1 MSQRYRVGVDVGGT
15 NTDGVI
21 LSISASGEVQDVV
34 SAFKTPTTPNATEGI
49 TTALKHVLDVSKVP
63 VDSID
68 CVVIGTTAFLNAVV
82 EQDPRRLSKVGIIR
96 LSRSFLREIPPFSDW
111 PEGLAAVC
119 DGYVGHIDG
128 GLAIDG
134 SQEAPIKEAQVIEQC
149 KEIKKRGLTA
159 VVVAGVYSPIDE
171 VFQQEDKVADIV
183 ARELP
188 GVDIVR
194 SHTVSNIGFKERE
207 NASILNAAILR
218 YARRTL
224 REFKASMKALNLTC
238 PLYLTQNDGT
248 VVDCKTASDIPIR
261 TFSSGPT
268 NSMRGA
274 RFLAGIRGIQDST
287 TIVIDLGGTTSDLG
301 VLEKSG
307 FPRQASAY
315 VPVADVMVNYSMPQ
329 LHSIGIGGGSL
340 VRTYGDKV
348 VVGPDSVGHRL
359 TKDALVFGGSSL
371 TATDIMVAS
380 GEADVGKSAAVTHL
394 DKDLISKAQ
403 ANIKSQLEAAIDRV
417 KTSPEPLKVLLVGG
431 GSIVAPKSLKG
442 ASELVLPP
450 HHDVANAVGAAIASV
465 GGVVD
470 MVQNTSVKSA
480 AEALEYA
487 KTLALDNAVAAG
499 AKKDSVIIAEIES
512 IPLQYVTNQVRTIVK
527 AIGELDSTTTRPDD
541 GLGDETSPDDD
552 TLEDYQAPKTKELHT
567 VKTVNPTAYRP
578 KIIENEQCIA
588 EWHITETD
596 LQWLTW
602 GMYILGCAGGGNPD
616 SSRILLRDHL
626 RKGHT
631 MKVIDSSSL
640 TEDANIYWGGHMGS
654 PAVSVERLASTET
667 IQAVKALMEY
677 MCHDSFDAVMGLEIG
692 GANGLEPFLLGSS
705 KYFDRPVIDADW
717 MGRAYPTYWQTTLAA
732 HKPGELVPCAIDSG
746 DGKTMIMT
754 RAPDDEIVDRA
765 LRASCSEMGSR
776 VGMAAKPT
784 KTEYVQKYGV
794 MNTVSL
800 AWRIGRCVAVARTTN
815 TISRVAEAI
824 VEEAGGRDSAKI
836 LYRGKITAV
845 ERKLYKGHSLGKII
859 VSGVTEAEAKD
870 ALGGEAEALAW
881 GGTLEIPFKNEN
893 ILAEHTGEGGEKKII
908 ATVPDLIAVLDAG
921 TGQALGVPE
930 FKYGV
935 PVVIV
940 GITCSPRWTEAPIGL
955 DISAPRIFGF
965 HVDYMPLGTFVEPR
979 SVIEEYR
986 DSKYDSGHEK

>member
-1 MSQRYRVGVDVGGT
+1 MTTRYRVGVDVGGT
-15 NTDGVI
+15 NTDAVV
-21 LSISASGEVQDVV
+21 LSISDSGEVQDVV

-49 TTALKHVLDVSKVP
+49 SLALEHVLEVSKIP
-63 VDSID
+63 VKDID

-82 EQDPRRLSKVGIIR
+82 EQDPRRLSKVGIVR

-134 SQEAPIKEAQVIEQC
+134 SEEAPIREAQVIEQC
-149 KEIKKRGLTA
+149 KEIKRLGLSS

-171 VFQQEDKVADIV
+171 IFKQEDQVAKII

-188 GVDIVR
+188 DVDIVR

-274 RFLAGIRGIQDST
+274 AFLAGIRGVQEST
-287 TIVIDLGGTTSDLG
+287 TIVIDVGGTTSDIG
-301 VLEKSG
+301 ILEKSG

-315 VPVADVMVNYSMPQ
+315 VSVADVMVNYSMPQ

-359 TKDALVFGGSSL
+359 TSDALVFGGESL
-371 TATDIMVAS
+371 TATDITVAS
-380 GEADVGKSAAVTHL
+380 GVATVGDISAVKSLNQA
-394 DKDLISKAQ
+394 LIAKAQ
-403 ANIKSQLEAAIDRV
+403 DNVKLQLEAAIDRV
-417 KTSPEPLKVLLVGG
+417 KTSPEPLRVLLVGG
-431 GSIVAPKSLKG
+431 GSIVAPKQLKG

-465 GGVVD
+465 SGVVD
-470 MVQNTSVKSA
+470 MVQNTSIKTAS
-480 AEALEYA
+480 EALEYA
-487 KTLALDNAVAAG
+487 KTLALENAIAAG
-499 AKKDSVIIAEIES
+499 AKKDTVVIAEIDA

-527 AIGELDSTTTRPDD
+527 AIGELDASSQRPDD
-541 GLGDETSPDDD
+541 GLGDEIESDVSVDAAQD
-552 TLEDYQAPKTKELHT
+552 TPQTRKDTTKTLIDP
-567 VKTVNPTAYRP
+567 VKYKPT
-578 KIIENEQCIA
+578 IIDNAQGIP

-596 LQWLTW
+596 LSWFTW

-616 SSRILLRDHL
+616 SSRVLLRDHL
-626 RKGHT
+626 RKGHR
-631 MKVIDSSSL
+631 MRVIDASAL

-667 IQAVKALMEY
+667 VQAVQALMEY
-677 MCHDSFDAVMGLEIG
+677 MRHDSFDAVMGLEIG

-705 KYFDRPVIDADW
+705 KYYDRPVIDADW

-746 DGKTMIMT
+746 DGKTIIMT

-784 KTEYVQKYGV
+784 KTDYVRKYGV

-800 AWRIGRCVAVARTTN
+800 AWRIGRCIAVARANN

-824 VEEAGGRDSAKI
+824 VEQAGGRESAKI
-836 LYRGKITAV
+836 LFRGKITAV
-845 ERKLYKGHSLGKII
+845 DRRLYKGHSLGKITI
-859 VSGVTEAEAKD
+859 TGATEEETKD
-870 ALGGEAEALAW
+870 ALGGDAEATAW
-881 GGTLEIPFKNEN
+881 GGVLEIPFKNEN
-893 ILAEHTGEGGEKKII
+893 ILAEHTDDRGEKRII

-921 TGQALGVPE
+921 TGLALGVPE

-935 PVVIV
+935 PVVVV

-965 HVDYMPLGTFVEPR
+965 DVDYMPLGKFVEPR

-986 DSKYDSGHEK
+986 TRSG

>member
-1 MSQRYRVGVDVGGT
+1 MSIRYRVGVDVGGT
-15 NTDGVI
+15 NTDAVV
-21 LSISASGEVQDVV
+21 LSIAADGSVQHVV

-49 TTALKHVLDVSKVP
+49 TIALKHVLEVSKVP
-63 VDSID
+63 VKSID

-134 SQEAPIKEAQVIEQC
+134 SQEAPVKEAQVIEQC
-149 KEIKKRGLTA
+149 KEIKKLGLTA

-171 VFQQEDKVADIV
+171 VFKQEDKVAEIV

-188 GVDIVR
+188 EVDIVR

-248 VVDCKTASDIPIR
+248 VVDCKTASDVPIR

-274 RFLAGIRGIQDST
+274 AFLAGIRGIQNST
-287 TIVIDLGGTTSDLG
+287 TIVIDVGGTTSDIG
-301 VLEKSG
+301 ILEKSG

-315 VPVADVMVNYSMPQ
+315 VSVADVMVNYSMPQ
-329 LHSIGIGGGSL
+329 LHSIGIGGGSI

-359 TKDALVFGGSSL
+359 LKEGLVFGGSTL
-371 TATDIMVAS
+371 TATDITAAA
-380 GEADVGKSAAVTHL
+380 GHAEVGKVDAVAHL
-394 DKDLISKAQ
+394 EKEFVARAQDNIKAQ
-403 ANIKSQLEAAIDRV
+403 LETAIDRV
-417 KTSPEPLKVLLVGG
+417 KTSPEPLRVLLVGG
-431 GSIVAPKSLKG
+431 GSIVAPKALKG
-442 ASELVLPP
+442 ASELVVPP

-465 GGVVD
+465 SGVVD

-480 AEALEYA
+480 AEVLEYA
-487 KTLALDNAVAAG
+487 KTLAVENAIAAG
-499 AKKDSVIIAEIES
+499 AKKDSVVVVEIDS

-527 AIGELDSTTTRPDD
+527 AIGELDSSAPRPDD
-541 GLGDETSPDDD
+541 GLGEADPEADATADATP
-552 TLEDYQAPKTKELHT
+552 EVQTKKQYT
-567 VKTVNPTAYRP
+567 VETVNPTVYRP
-578 KIIENEQCIA
+578 KIVENEEGIA

-596 LQWLTW
+596 LLWFTW

-626 RKGHT
+626 RKGHK
-631 MKVIDSSSL
+631 MRVVDASSL
-640 TEDANIYWGGHMGS
+640 KDDANIYWGGHMGS

-667 IQAVKALMEY
+667 VQAVRALMEY
-677 MCHDSFDAVMGLEIG
+677 MRHDSFDAIMGLEIG
-692 GANGLEPFLLGSS
+692 GANGLEPFLIGSS

-717 MGRAYPTYWQTTLAA
+717 MGRAYPTYWQTTIAA

-746 DGKTMIMT
+746 DGKTIIMT

-794 MNTVSL
+794 INTVSL
-800 AWRIGRCVAVARTTN
+800 AWRIGRCIAVARATN

-824 VEEAGGRDSAKI
+824 VEEAGGKESAKI

-845 ERKLYKGHSLGKII
+845 ERRLYKGHSLGKII
-859 VSGVTEAEAKD
+859 ISGASEEDSKD
-870 ALGGEAEALAW
+870 ALGGDAEALAW

-893 ILAEHTGEGGEKKII
+893 ILAEHTNESGEKKII

-921 TGQALGVPE
+921 TGLALGVPE

-935 PVVIV
+935 PVVVV

-955 DISAPRIFGF
+955 EISAPRIFGF
-965 HVDYMPLGTFVEPR
+965 DVDYMPLGKFVEPR

-986 DSKYDSGHEK
+986 DSKYDFGVER